1 MGEGLFDCELLLQI
15 DLHVLLAF
23 TDLFPFIISPF
34 LGHGLIGGVEVEHGG
49 DFFGDVEAPEEV
61 EEQGSLEEGGMLP

>member
-1 MGEGLFDCELLLQI
+1 MCEGLFDSELLLQI
-15 DLHVLLAF
+15 DLHVFFALPY
-23 TDLFPFIISPF
+23 LFLFISPF
-34 LGHGLIGGVEVEHGG
+34 LGDGFVGGVEVEHWG